1 MKMKRLFRTILSLIL
16 LVCML
21 ATLAACTQKETTA
34 APTDAPV
41 TAAPTTEKPADQ
53 TTEAVPSTPGQAET
67 EPSKQPG
74 EKIDYAGQL
83 KLDMDSDTKKYEV
96 TVRQYIDGDTTHF
109 NVPEE
114 ITETGVLKARYLGV
128 NTPESTGTIEK
139 WGKAASNFTKEKL
152 SHAKSIYVES
162 DDDQWN
168 FDTTSSHRC
177 LLWVWY
183 MPEGETEYRNLNLEL
198 LQEGY
203 AIANNSAG
211 NRYGETCVAAI
222 NQAKELGLHVY
233 STEKDPLFYEGA
245 IQEVT
250 LKALRTTPN
259 DFVGVDVSFE
269 AIIVREYSNTLYVE
283 EYDEEDGIY
292 YGMNVYYGFSA
303 DPDCLAFMKLGNR
316 VRFVGSM
323 QYYEA
328 GGTYQISGLKYKPR
342 KPEESCQL
350 VEEGD
355 RPDYVL
361 TEADTLN
368 HGKLSVIVT
377 RTLGEESME
386 MEQEFRYAELAL
398 STGVEFRDLSVE
410 SIYTTTNDSSSSKGA
425 MTLTC
430 KAPDGSFIDV
440 RTVVLHDENGN
451 LVTASAYQGKTIDVR
466 GIIDYYDGNYQVKV
480 FSTEDITV
488 H

>member
-1 MKMKRLFRTILSLIL
+1 MKMKRLLRTAVSLIL
-16 LVCML
+16 LLCML
-21 ATLAACTQKETTA
+21 ASLSACKEKE
-34 APTDAPV
+34 PTVKPTEGQET

-53 TTEAVPSTPGQAET
+53 TTEAVPASSD
-67 EPSKQPG
+67 EPSKAPG
-74 EKIDYAGQL
+74 EKIDFAGEL

-109 NVPEE
+109 NVPEDISE
-114 ITETGVLKARYLGV
+114 SGVLKARYLGV

-152 SHAKSIYVES
+152 SGADSIYVES
-162 DDDQWN
+162 DDANWN
-168 FDTTSSHRC
+168 FDNTTSHRC
-177 LLWVWY
+177 LCFIWY
-183 MPEGETEYRNLNLEL
+183 RTVGEKDYRNLNLEL

-211 NRYGETCVAAI
+211 NRYGETFMAAI

-245 IQEVT
+245 VQEVT
-250 LKALRTTPN
+250 LKALRTTP
-259 DFVGVDVSFE
+259 DTFVGVNVSFE
-269 AIIVREYSNTLYVE
+269 AVIVREYSNTLYVV

-303 DPDCLAFMKLGNR
+303 DPDCLAFMKIGNR

-328 GGTYQISGLKYKPR
+328 GGTYQISGIQYKPR
-342 KPEESCQL
+342 KPDESCKL

-355 RPDYVL
+355 QPDYVV
-361 TEADTLN
+361 TDPAEFTK
-368 HGKLSVIVT
+368 GKKSVIVT
-377 RTLGEESME
+377 LKMDEETME
-386 MEQEFRYAELAL
+386 VEREYRYAELVL
-398 STGVEFRDLSVE
+398 STGVAFKDLHVD
-410 SIYTTTNDSSSSKGA
+410 SIYTTTNDASSSKGA

-430 KAPDGSFIDV
+430 SAPDGTLIDI
-440 RTVVLHDENGN
+440 RTVVLYDENGN
-451 LVTASAYQGKTIDVR
+451 LMTAADYRDKTIDVQ
-466 GIIDYYDGNYQVKV
+466 GVVDFYDGNYQIKV
-480 FSTEDITV
+480 FAPSDITV

>member
-1 MKMKRLFRTILSLIL
+1 MIL
-16 LVCML
+16 LVCMV
-21 ATLAACTQKETTA
+21 ASLAACTQKE
-34 APTDAPV
+34 PTEKPTEAQET
-41 TAAPTTEKPADQ
+41 TAAPTTEKPADP
-53 TTEAVPSTPGQAET
+53 TTEAVPASSEDSSQT
-67 EPSKQPG
+67 EATKAPG
-74 EKIDYAGQL
+74 EKIDYAGEL
-83 KLDMDSDTKKYEV
+83 KLDMESDTKKYEV

-109 NVPEE
+109 NVPED
-114 ITETGVLKARYLGV
+114 ISETGVLKARYLGV

-152 SHAKSIYVES
+152 SGADSIYVES
-162 DDDQWN
+162 DDENWN
-168 FDTTSSHRC
+168 FDNTSSHRC
-177 LLWVWY
+177 LCFVWY
-183 MPEGETEYRNLNLEL
+183 RPKGESDYRNLNVEL

-211 NRYGETCVAAI
+211 NRYGETCMAAI

-245 IQEVT
+245 VQEVT
-250 LKALRTTPN
+250 LKALRTTP
-259 DFVGVDVSFE
+259 DTFVGINVSFE
-269 AIIVREYSNTLYVE
+269 AIIVREYSNTLYVV

-292 YGMNVYYGFSA
+292 YGINVYYGFSA
-303 DPDCLAFMKLGNR
+303 DPDCLAFMKIGNR

-328 GGTYQISGLKYKPR
+328 GGTYQISGIQYKPR

-355 RPDYVL
+355 QPDYVL
-361 TEADTLN
+361 TDPAEFSK
-368 HGKLSVIVT
+368 GKKSVIVT
-377 RTLGEESME
+377 LKMDEETME
-386 MEQEFRYAELAL
+386 VEREYRYAELAL
-398 STGVEFRDLSVE
+398 STGVAFKDLHVD

-430 KAPDGSFIDV
+430 KAPDGTLIDV

-451 LVTASAYQGKTIDVR
+451 LMTAADYRDKTIDVQ
-466 GIIDYYDGNYQVKV
+466 GVVDYYDGNYQIKV
-480 FSTEDITV
+480 FATTDITV

>member
-1 MKMKRLFRTILSLIL
+1 MKMKRLLRTAVSLIL
-16 LVCML
+16 LLCML
-21 ATLAACTQKETTA
+21 ASLSACKEKE
-34 APTDAPV
+34 PTVKPTEGQET

-53 TTEAVPSTPGQAET
+53 TTEAVPASSD
-67 EPSKQPG
+67 EPSKAPG
-74 EKIDYAGQL
+74 EKIDFAGEL

-109 NVPEE
+109 NVPEDISE
-114 ITETGVLKARYLGV
+114 SGVLKARYLGV

-152 SHAKSIYVES
+152 SGADSIYVES
-162 DDDQWN
+162 DDANWN
-168 FDTTSSHRC
+168 FDNTTSHRC
-177 LLWVWY
+177 LCFIWY
-183 MPEGETEYRNLNLEL
+183 RTAGEKEYRNLNLEL

-211 NRYGETCVAAI
+211 NRYGETFMAAI

-245 IQEVT
+245 VQEVT
-250 LKALRTTPN
+250 LKALRTTP
-259 DFVGVDVSFE
+259 DTFVGVNVSFE
-269 AIIVREYSNTLYVE
+269 AVIVREYSNTLYVV

-303 DPDCLAFMKLGNR
+303 DPDCLAFMKIGNR

-328 GGTYQISGLKYKPR
+328 GGTYQISGIQYKPR
-342 KPEESCQL
+342 KPDESCKL

-355 RPDYVL
+355 QPDYVV
-361 TEADTLN
+361 TDPAAFTK
-368 HGKLSVIVT
+368 GKKSVIVT
-377 RTLGEESME
+377 LKMDEETME
-386 MEQEFRYAELAL
+386 VEREYRYAELVL
-398 STGVEFRDLSVE
+398 STGVAFKDLHVD
-410 SIYTTTNDSSSSKGA
+410 SIYTTTNDASSSKGA
-425 MTLTC
+425 MTRTC
-430 KAPDGSFIDV
+430 SAPDGTLIDI
-440 RTVVLHDENGN
+440 RTVVLYDENGN
-451 LVTASAYQGKTIDVR
+451 LMTAADYRNKTIDVQ
-466 GIIDYYDGNYQVKV
+466 GVVDFYDGHYPIKV
-480 FSTEDITV
+480 FAPSDITV